1 MNMNNKICYIAN
13 NQNKKNMTMNKY
25 NEFIT
30 TIFSTETSE
39 KNSDRKINKHING
52 KIGTRPLHQDTVG

>member
-1 MNMNNKICYIAN
+1 
-13 NQNKKNMTMNKY
+13 MTMNKY

-30 TIFSTETSE
+30 TIFSTVTRIETSE

-52 KIGTRPLHQDTVG
+52 KIGTRPSHQDTVG